1 MSELSQLIQINK
13 NIEKQNEEIIR
24 LLKIIANEAEDEEIE
39 ESIEEELN
47 KEYLD
52 ENTLFRYGVGKS
64 IEGKMGVGEVYF
76 IEDKNMFK
84 LSVDKN
90 NTAIDNL
97 TGSAKPSS
105 FALEQ
110 LIANESM
117 KNNVSLEDGTVI
129 ISLDNSNNLAE
140 SLKICVEQSA
150 KKVFI
155 PVSAST
161 QLIGAPQQIM
171 QLVKLDVY
179 KNEENLIEK
188 LFNN

>member
-24 LLKIIANEAEDEEIE
+24 LLKKIANEAEDEEIK
-39 ESIEEELN
+39 ESAEEELN
-47 KEYLD
+47 EEYLD
-52 ENTLFRYGVGKS
+52 ENTLFRYGVDKS

-188 LFNN
+188 LFSE

>member
-24 LLKIIANEAEDEEIE
+24 LLKIIANEAEDGEIE
-39 ESIEEELN
+39 ESIEGELN
-47 KEYLD
+47 EEYLD

-188 LFNN
+188 LFNK

>member
-24 LLKIIANEAEDEEIE
+24 LLKIIANEAEDEEIK
-39 ESIEEELN
+39 ESAEEELN
-47 KEYLD
+47 EEYLD

-188 LFNN
+188 LFSE

>member
-47 KEYLD
+47 EEYLD
-52 ENTLFRYGVGKS
+52 ENTLFRYGVDKS
-64 IEGKMGVGEVYF
+64 IEGEMAAGEVYF

-84 LSVDKN
+84 LSVDEN
-90 NTAIDNL
+90 NITIDNL
-97 TGSAKPSS
+97 TGSAKPNS
-105 FALEQ
+105 FALEK

-117 KNNVSLEDGTVI
+117 KNNVSLEEGTVI

>member
-24 LLKIIANEAEDEEIE
+24 LLKIIANEAEDEEIQ

-47 KEYLD
+47 EEYLD

-188 LFNN
+188 LFNK

>member
-47 KEYLD
+47 EEYLD
-52 ENTLFRYGVGKS
+52 ENTLFRYGVDKS
-64 IEGKMGVGEVYF
+64 IEGEMAAGEVYF

-84 LSVDKN
+84 LSVDEN
-90 NTAIDNL
+90 NITIDNL
-97 TGSAKPSS
+97 TGSAKPNS

-171 QLVKLDVY
+171 QLIKLDVY

-188 LFNN
+188 LFSE

>member
-47 KEYLD
+47 EEYLD

-64 IEGKMGVGEVYF
+64 IEGKMAVGEVYF

-84 LSVDKN
+84 LSVDEN
-90 NTAIDNL
+90 NTTIDNL

-188 LFNN
+188 LFSE

>member
-47 KEYLD
+47 EEYLD
-52 ENTLFRYGVGKS
+52 ENTLFRYGVDKS
-64 IEGKMGVGEVYF
+64 IEGEMAAGEVYF

-84 LSVDKN
+84 LSVDEN
-90 NTAIDNL
+90 NITIDNL
-97 TGSAKPSS
+97 TGSAKPNS
-105 FALEQ
+105 FALEK

-171 QLVKLDVY
+171 QLIKLDVY

-188 LFNN
+188 LFSE

>member
-24 LLKIIANEAEDEEIE
+24 LLKKIANEAEDEEIK
-39 ESIEEELN
+39 ESAEEELN
-47 KEYLD
+47 EEYLD

-188 LFNN
+188 LFSE

>member
-24 LLKIIANEAEDEEIE
+24 LLKKIANEAEDEEIK
-39 ESIEEELN
+39 ESAEEELN
-47 KEYLD
+47 EEYLD
-52 ENTLFRYGVGKS
+52 ENTLFRYGVDKS
-64 IEGKMGVGEVYF
+64 IEGEMAAGEVYF

-84 LSVDKN
+84 LSVDEN
-90 NTAIDNL
+90 NITIDNL
-97 TGSAKPSS
+97 TGSAKPNS
-105 FALEQ
+105 FALEK

-171 QLVKLDVY
+171 QLIKLDVY

-188 LFNN
+188 LFSE

>member
-24 LLKIIANEAEDEEIE
+24 LLKKIANEAEDEEIK
-39 ESIEEELN
+39 ESAEEELN
-47 KEYLD
+47 EEYLD
-52 ENTLFRYGVGKS
+52 ENTLFRYGVDKS
-64 IEGKMGVGEVYF
+64 IEGEMAAGEVYF

-117 KNNVSLEDGTVI
+117 KNNVSLEEGTVI

-171 QLVKLDVY
+171 QLVKLNVY

-188 LFNN
+188 LFSE

>member
-24 LLKIIANEAEDEEIE
+24 LLKKIANEAEDEEIK
-39 ESIEEELN
+39 ESAEEELN
-47 KEYLD
+47 EEYLD

>member
-24 LLKIIANEAEDEEIE
+24 LLKIIANEAEDEKIK

-47 KEYLD
+47 EEYLD

-97 TGSAKPSS
+97 TGSAKPNS
-105 FALEQ
+105 FALEK

-117 KNNVSLEDGTVI
+117 KNNVSLEEGTVI

-171 QLVKLDVY
+171 QFVQLDVY

-188 LFNN
+188 LFSE

>member
-24 LLKIIANEAEDEEIE
+24 LLKIIANEAEDEEIK
-39 ESIEEELN
+39 ESAEEELN
-47 KEYLD
+47 EEYLD
-52 ENTLFRYGVGKS
+52 ENTLFRYGVDKS
-64 IEGKMGVGEVYF
+64 IEGEMAAGEVYF

-188 LFNN
+188 LFNK

>member
-24 LLKIIANEAEDEEIE
+24 LLKKIANEAEDEEIK
-39 ESIEEELN
+39 ESAEEELN
-47 KEYLD
+47 EEYLD
-52 ENTLFRYGVGKS
+52 ENTLFRYGVDKS
-64 IEGKMGVGEVYF
+64 IEGEMAAGEVYF

-90 NTAIDNL
+90 NITIDNL
-97 TGSAKPSS
+97 TGSAKPNS

-171 QLVKLDVY
+171 QLIKLDVY

-188 LFNN
+188 LFSE

>member
-24 LLKIIANEAEDEEIE
+24 LLKKIANEAEDEEIK
-39 ESIEEELN
+39 ESAEEELN
-47 KEYLD
+47 EEYLD

-84 LSVDKN
+84 LSVDEN
-90 NTAIDNL
+90 NITIDNL
-97 TGSAKPSS
+97 TGSAKPNS
-105 FALEQ
+105 FALEK

-171 QLVKLDVY
+171 QLIKLDVY

-188 LFNN
+188 LFSE

>member
-24 LLKIIANEAEDEEIE
+24 LLKKIANEAEDEEIK
-39 ESIEEELN
+39 ESAEEELN
-47 KEYLD
+47 EEYLD
-52 ENTLFRYGVGKS
+52 ENTLFRYGVDKS
-64 IEGKMGVGEVYF
+64 IEGEMAAGEVYF

-171 QLVKLDVY
+171 QLIKLDVY

-188 LFNN
+188 LFSE

>member
-47 KEYLD
+47 EEYLD

-117 KNNVSLEDGTVI
+117 KNNVSLEDGTVN
-129 ISLDNSNNLAE
+129 SLDNSNNLAE

-188 LFNN
+188 LFNK

>member
-24 LLKIIANEAEDEEIE
+24 LLKIIANDAEDEEIE

-47 KEYLD
+47 EEYLD

-64 IEGKMGVGEVYF
+64 IEGKMGVGVVYF

>member
-24 LLKIIANEAEDEEIE
+24 LLKKIANEAEDEEIK
-39 ESIEEELN
+39 ESAEEELN
-47 KEYLD
+47 EEYLD
-52 ENTLFRYGVGKS
+52 ENTLFRYGVDKS
-64 IEGKMGVGEVYF
+64 IEGEMAAGEVYF

-90 NTAIDNL
+90 NITIDNL
-97 TGSAKPSS
+97 TGSAKPNS
-105 FALEQ
+105 FALEK

-117 KNNVSLEDGTVI
+117 KNNVSLEEGTVI

-171 QLVKLDVY
+171 QLIKLDVY

-188 LFNN
+188 LFSE

>member
-24 LLKIIANEAEDEEIE
+24 LLKIIANEAEDEEIG

-47 KEYLD
+47 EEYLD
-52 ENTLFRYGVGKS
+52 ENTLFRYGVDKS
-64 IEGKMGVGEVYF
+64 IEGEMAAGEVYF

-84 LSVDKN
+84 LSVDEN
-90 NTAIDNL
+90 NTTIDNL
-97 TGSAKPSS
+97 TGSAKPNS
-105 FALEQ
+105 FALEK

-117 KNNVSLEDGTVI
+117 KNNVSLEEGTVI

-188 LFNN
+188 LFSE

>member
-24 LLKIIANEAEDEEIE
+24 LLKKIANEAEDEEIK
-39 ESIEEELN
+39 ESAEEELN
-47 KEYLD
+47 EEYLD

-90 NTAIDNL
+90 NITIDNL
-97 TGSAKPSS
+97 TGSAKPNS

-171 QLVKLDVY
+171 QLIKLDVY

-188 LFNN
+188 LFNK

>member
-47 KEYLD
+47 EEYLD
-52 ENTLFRYGVGKS
+52 ENTLFRYGVDKS
-64 IEGKMGVGEVYF
+64 IEGEMAAGEVYF

-84 LSVDKN
+84 LSVDEN
-90 NTAIDNL
+90 NITIDNL
-97 TGSAKPSS
+97 TGSAKPNS
-105 FALEQ
+105 FALEK

-117 KNNVSLEDGTVI
+117 KNNVSLEEGTVI

-171 QLVKLDVY
+171 QLVKLNVY

-188 LFNN
+188 LFSE

>member
-39 ESIEEELN
+39 ESAEEELN
-47 KEYLD
+47 EEYLD

-171 QLVKLDVY
+171 QLIKLDVY

-188 LFNN
+188 LFSE

>member
-47 KEYLD
+47 EEYLD
-52 ENTLFRYGVGKS
+52 ENTLFRYGVDKS
-64 IEGKMGVGEVYF
+64 IEGEMAAGEVYF

-84 LSVDKN
+84 LSVDEN
-90 NTAIDNL
+90 NITIDNL
-97 TGSAKPSS
+97 TGSAKPNS
-105 FALEQ
+105 FALEK

-117 KNNVSLEDGTVI
+117 KNNVSLEEGTVI

-188 LFNN
+188 LFNK

>member
-47 KEYLD
+47 EEYLD

-64 IEGKMGVGEVYF
+64 IEGKMDVGEVYF

-117 KNNVSLEDGTVI
+117 KNNVSLEEGTVI

-188 LFNN
+188 LFNK

>member
-24 LLKIIANEAEDEEIE
+24 LLKKIANEAEDEEIK
-39 ESIEEELN
+39 ESAEEELN
-47 KEYLD
+47 EEYLD

-97 TGSAKPSS
+97 TGSAKPNS
-105 FALEQ
+105 FALEK

-117 KNNVSLEDGTVI
+117 KNNVSLEKGTVI

-171 QLVKLDVY
+171 QLIKLDVY

-188 LFNN
+188 LFSE

>member
-24 LLKIIANEAEDEEIE
+24 LLKIIANEAEDEEIK
-39 ESIEEELN
+39 ESAEEELN
-47 KEYLD
+47 EEYLD

-97 TGSAKPSS
+97 TGSAKPNS
-105 FALEQ
+105 FALEK

-117 KNNVSLEDGTVI
+117 KNNVSLEEGTVI

-188 LFNN
+188 LFNK

>member
-24 LLKIIANEAEDEEIE
+24 LLKIIANEAEDEEIK
-39 ESIEEELN
+39 ESAEEELN
-47 KEYLD
+47 EEYLD

-64 IEGKMGVGEVYF
+64 IEGSVGEVYF

-90 NTAIDNL
+90 NTTINNL

-188 LFNN
+188 LFNK

>member
-47 KEYLD
+47 EEYLD
-52 ENTLFRYGVGKS
+52 ENTLFRYGVDKS
-64 IEGKMGVGEVYF
+64 IEGEMAAGEVYF

-84 LSVDKN
+84 LSVDEN
-90 NTAIDNL
+90 NITIDNL
-97 TGSAKPSS
+97 TGSAKPNS
-105 FALEQ
+105 FALEK

-188 LFNN
+188 LFNK

>member
-24 LLKIIANEAEDEEIE
+24 LLKIIANEAEDGKIE

-47 KEYLD
+47 EEYLD

-97 TGSAKPSS
+97 TGSAKPNS
-105 FALEQ
+105 FALEK

-117 KNNVSLEDGTVI
+117 KNNVSLEEGTVI

-188 LFNN
+188 LFNK

>member
-24 LLKIIANEAEDEEIE
+24 LLKKIANEAEDEEIK
-39 ESIEEELN
+39 ESAEEELN
-47 KEYLD
+47 EEYLD

-117 KNNVSLEDGTVI
+117 INNVSLEDGTVI

-171 QLVKLDVY
+171 QLVKLNVY

-188 LFNN
+188 LFSE

>member
-24 LLKIIANEAEDEEIE
+24 LLKIIANEAEDEEIK
-39 ESIEEELN
+39 ESAEEELN
-47 KEYLD
+47 EEYLD

-117 KNNVSLEDGTVI
+117 KNNVSLEEGTVI

-171 QLVKLDVY
+171 QLIKLDVY

-188 LFNN
+188 LFNK

>member
-24 LLKIIANEAEDEEIE
+24 LLKIIANEAEDGEIE

-47 KEYLD
+47 EEYLD

-129 ISLDNSNNLAE
+129 INLDNSNNLAE

-188 LFNN
+188 LFNK

>member
-39 ESIEEELN
+39 ESAEEELN
-47 KEYLD
+47 EEYLD
-52 ENTLFRYGVGKS
+52 ENTLFRYGVNKS
-64 IEGKMGVGEVYF
+64 IEGEMAAGEVYF

-84 LSVDKN
+84 LSVDEN
-90 NTAIDNL
+90 NITIDNL
-97 TGSAKPSS
+97 TGSAKPNS
-105 FALEQ
+105 FALEK

-171 QLVKLDVY
+171 QLIKLDVY

-188 LFNN
+188 LFSE

>member
-24 LLKIIANEAEDEEIE
+24 LLKIIANEAEDEEIK
-39 ESIEEELN
+39 ESAEEELN
-47 KEYLD
+47 EEYLD
-52 ENTLFRYGVGKS
+52 ENTLFRYGVDKS
-64 IEGKMGVGEVYF
+64 IEGEMAAGEVYF

-84 LSVDKN
+84 LSVDEN
-90 NTAIDNL
+90 NITIDNL
-97 TGSAKPSS
+97 TGSAKPNS
-105 FALEQ
+105 FALEK

-117 KNNVSLEDGTVI
+117 KNNVSLEEGTVI

>member
-47 KEYLD
+47 EEYLD
-52 ENTLFRYGVGKS
+52 ENTLFRYGVDKS
-64 IEGKMGVGEVYF
+64 IEGEMAAGEVYF

-90 NTAIDNL
+90 NITIDNL
-97 TGSAKPSS
+97 TGSAKPNS

-188 LFNN
+188 LFNK

>member
-24 LLKIIANEAEDEEIE
+24 LLKKIANEAEDEEIK
-39 ESIEEELN
+39 ESAEEELN
-47 KEYLD
+47 EEYLD

-171 QLVKLDVY
+171 QLIKLDVY

-188 LFNN
+188 LFSE

>member
-24 LLKIIANEAEDEEIE
+24 LLKIIANEAEDEEIK

-47 KEYLD
+47 EEYLD
-52 ENTLFRYGVGKS
+52 ENTLFRYGVDKS
-64 IEGKMGVGEVYF
+64 IEGEMAAGEVYF

-90 NTAIDNL
+90 NITIDNL
-97 TGSAKPSS
+97 TGSAKPNS

-117 KNNVSLEDGTVI
+117 KNNVSLEEGTVI

-171 QLVKLDVY
+171 QLIKLDVY

-188 LFNN
+188 LFSE

>member
-24 LLKIIANEAEDEEIE
+24 LLKKIANEAEDEEIK
-39 ESIEEELN
+39 ESAEEELN
-47 KEYLD
+47 EEYLD
-52 ENTLFRYGVGKS
+52 ENTLFRYGVDKS
-64 IEGKMGVGEVYF
+64 IEGEMAAGEVYF

-84 LSVDKN
+84 LSVDEN
-90 NTAIDNL
+90 NITIDNL
-97 TGSAKPSS
+97 TGSAKPNS
-105 FALEQ
+105 FALEK

-117 KNNVSLEDGTVI
+117 KNNVSLEEGTVI

-161 QLIGAPQQIM
+161 QLNGAPQQIM
-171 QLVKLDVY
+171 QLVKLNVY

-188 LFNN
+188 LFSE